1 MGLGKMTVA
10 LVVEKHILDQSSAIQ
25 KLAENGIS
33 AKSDDKMKKIA
44 EKHQTTPFDLFEMM
58 Q

>member
-1 MGLGKMTVA
+1 MILA
-10 LVVEKHILDQSSAIQ
+10 QVVEKYNLDQSSAIK
-25 KLAENGIS
+25 KLAKNGIS

-58 Q
+58 K